1 MTLGVVAKFKINDSR
16 SRPTNQYLKL
26 MLNWLKNLFDFSKK
40 KEEPD
45 PMKYLI
51 VGLGNMGAEYDNTRH
66 NIGFD
71 VVDALAK
78 EFDVNFKND
87 SLGDLAEFKHKG
99 RTFVLLKPSTYMN
112 LSGKAVRAWLTKKKI
127 EKKNLLVI
135 VDDMN
140 LDLGVLRLR
149 GKGSDGGHN
158 GLKSIDQMTGGNNY
172 ARIRFGIGNDFQK
185 GQQVDFVLGKWD
197 SSEQDKLP
205 AIIKRA
211 SEGVKLF
218 GTIGLAH
225 TMTELNKKEK
235 EK

>member
-1 MTLGVVAKFKINDSR
+1 
-16 SRPTNQYLKL
+16 
-26 MLNWLKNLFDFSKK
+26 MLNWLKNLFNFSKK

-51 VGLGNMGAEYDNTRH
+51 VGLGNMGSDYDNTRH

-78 EFDVNFKND
+78 EFDVEFKND
-87 SLGDLAEFKHKG
+87 SSGDLAEFKHKG

-127 EKKNLLVI
+127 EKENLLVI

-140 LDLGVLRLR
+140 LDLGILRLR

-172 ARIRFGIGNDFQK
+172 ARIRFGIGNDFGK
-185 GQQVDFVLGKWD
+185 GQQVDFVLGAWD
-197 SSEQDKLP
+197 SEEQSKLP
-205 AIIKRA
+205 EIIKRA
-211 SEGVKLF
+211 VDGVKKF

-235 EK
+235 KE

>member
-1 MTLGVVAKFKINDSR
+1 
-16 SRPTNQYLKL
+16 

-51 VGLGNMGAEYDNTRH
+51 VGLGNMGPDYDNTRH

-78 EFDVNFKND
+78 EFDVKFKND

-99 RTFVLLKPSTYMN
+99 RIFILLKPSTYMN

-185 GQQVDFVLGKWD
+185 GRQVDFVLGTW
-197 SSEQDKLP
+197 SSEEQSKLP
-205 AIIKRA
+205 EIIKRA
-211 SEGVKLF
+211 TEGVKKF

-225 TMTELNKKEK
+225 TMTELNKKE
-235 EK
+235 